1 MLPASLAVCACFG
14 RLILLCLHPFLCCA
28 SLTVPVST
36 VPVFTPSP
44 PPPTHTH
51 TYAPPPS
58 PLQGS
63 CYICCESMQILWVF
77 FLSCVID
84 IVMQVIAVIEV
95 ATIDRTKMTLN
106 GMKIAQWQ
114 YTMSLPVCGTGVL
127 IK

>member
-1 MLPASLAVCACFG
+1 MITRRFCRRRDSEFSV
-14 RLILLCLHPFLCCA
+14 
-28 SLTVPVST
+28 
-36 VPVFTPSP
+36 
-44 PPPTHTH
+44 
-51 TYAPPPS
+51 
-58 PLQGS
+58 
-63 CYICCESMQILWVF
+63 SMQILWVF